1 MPPVTNPSDIYAADR
16 PNQLS
21 PVVANFPERVYVPN
35 HTSNTVTE
43 IDPKTF
49 KIIRTFAVPRGPQH
63 VVPSWDLKT
72 LWVNDD
78 EGNHL
83 TPIDP
88 MTGLP
93 GKSIYVH
100 DPYNLY
106 FTPNGKYAIVMAE
119 ADKEMVFRDPHTM
132 AIKKI
137 VHVSCEGL
145 NHADF
150 TADGNFFVASCEFS
164 GTLILVNTAQMK
176 TFYIADMME
185 NGVWV
190 MPAAHF
196 GKVSFIHTGV
206 EAHGLYVTRDSK
218 YLLIANR
225 DNKIVAKWK
234 IPNGGS
240 PDMGGIS
247 ADGTQFWV
255 SGRYNNVVYVFDIVH
270 GKFLRSIAVGK
281 EPHGLAFYPQPATFL
296 VGLFDIL
303 ANVSRRFRAPVHK
316 LNNVIPVFLNGTA
329 LATAIFTGLVLM
341 ILARGLSRRKRR
353 AWVLAIIILVF
364 RSNYEIIGSPS
375 YRNIFLFIVEGFIGI
390 TGPIKFTSERSSD
403 LIAFTLGTFGVF
415 TLIVPLWLYFRR
427 VKPIPKMSDEDME
440 IVRKLIRHDLEQDS
454 LGYFATRRDKSVVWA
469 SNRKAGIAYRVQG
482 GVMLA
487 SGDPFGE
494 YSLWPEAIA
503 EFMKIADEH
512 AWTPA
517 VMGCSDRGGEVW
529 VEHAGMIAIDIGD
542 EAIIDVKDFTLEG
555 RPMANVRQ
563 MVNRIKRKGYSCTT
577 HKWSELEES
586 TRSELRTLAH
596 EWRYGVAERG
606 FSMSMDRFGQ
616 DFDPDTYITIAW
628 LNNEIKGL
636 LYYVPWTTNGLSLDR
651 MQRERGTDPGVN
663 ELMIVETVEY
673 ARANNLAYVSLNFAA
688 FRSLFERADKI
699 SADTVCPL
707 STSR

>member
-1 MPPVTNPSDIYAADR
+1 MKSQRWVPVWI
-16 PNQLS
+16 
-21 PVVANFPERVYVPN
+21 
-35 HTSNTVTE
+35 
-43 IDPKTF
+43 
-49 KIIRTFAVPRGPQH
+49 
-63 VVPSWDLKT
+63 
-72 LWVNDD
+72 
-78 EGNHL
+78 
-83 TPIDP
+83 
-88 MTGLP
+88 
-93 GKSIYVH
+93 
-100 DPYNLY
+100 
-106 FTPNGKYAIVMAE
+106 
-119 ADKEMVFRDPHTM
+119 
-132 AIKKI
+132 
-137 VHVSCEGL
+137 
-145 NHADF
+145 
-150 TADGNFFVASCEFS
+150 
-164 GTLILVNTAQMK
+164 
-176 TFYIADMME
+176 
-185 NGVWV
+185 
-190 MPAAHF
+190 
-196 GKVSFIHTGV
+196 
-206 EAHGLYVTRDSK
+206 
-218 YLLIANR
+218 
-225 DNKIVAKWK
+225 
-234 IPNGGS
+234 
-240 PDMGGIS
+240 
-247 ADGTQFWV
+247 
-255 SGRYNNVVYVFDIVH
+255 GR
-270 GKFLRSIAVGK
+270 L
-281 EPHGLAFYPQPATFL
+281 TFL

-303 ANVSRRFRAPVHK
+303 ANVSRKFRTPVHK
-316 LNNVIPVFLNGTA
+316 LDHVIPVFLNGTA

-353 AWVLAIIILVF
+353 AWILALIILCVNLATELFRTNHHPLQIGLSLGSIALLLVFHKSFYAKSDPSTKMQPLIGFGIALVVLFLASLLLLKF

-375 YRNIFLFIVEGFIGI
+375 YKNIFLFIVEGFIGI

-427 VKPIPKMSDEDME
+427 VKPIPKMSDEDMDQ
-440 IVRKLIRHDLEQDS
+440 VRKLIKHDLEQDS

-503 EFMKIADEH
+503 EFIKIADEH

-542 EAIIDVKDFTLEG
+542 EAIIEVKDFTLEG

-577 HKWSELEES
+577 HKWSELDND
-586 TRSELRTLAH
+586 TRSQLRKLAH

-606 FSMSMDRFGQ
+606 FSMSMDRFGE

-673 ARANNLAYVSLNFAA
+673 ARANNLAHVSLNFAA

-699 SADTVCPL
+699 SAGPITRGMRNLLRFSSNFFQVESLYRFNAKFQPGWETRYVLYPRAADLPKVGWAAL
-707 STSR
+707 RAEKFISGFRSR

>member
-1 MPPVTNPSDIYAADR
+1 MKSQRWVPVWI
-16 PNQLS
+16 
-21 PVVANFPERVYVPN
+21 
-35 HTSNTVTE
+35 
-43 IDPKTF
+43 
-49 KIIRTFAVPRGPQH
+49 
-63 VVPSWDLKT
+63 
-72 LWVNDD
+72 
-78 EGNHL
+78 
-83 TPIDP
+83 
-88 MTGLP
+88 
-93 GKSIYVH
+93 
-100 DPYNLY
+100 
-106 FTPNGKYAIVMAE
+106 
-119 ADKEMVFRDPHTM
+119 
-132 AIKKI
+132 
-137 VHVSCEGL
+137 
-145 NHADF
+145 
-150 TADGNFFVASCEFS
+150 
-164 GTLILVNTAQMK
+164 
-176 TFYIADMME
+176 
-185 NGVWV
+185 
-190 MPAAHF
+190 
-196 GKVSFIHTGV
+196 
-206 EAHGLYVTRDSK
+206 
-218 YLLIANR
+218 
-225 DNKIVAKWK
+225 
-234 IPNGGS
+234 
-240 PDMGGIS
+240 
-247 ADGTQFWV
+247 
-255 SGRYNNVVYVFDIVH
+255 GR
-270 GKFLRSIAVGK
+270 L
-281 EPHGLAFYPQPATFL
+281 TFL

-303 ANVSRRFRAPVHK
+303 ANVSRKFRTPVHK
-316 LNNVIPVFLNGTA
+316 LDHVIPVFLNGTA

-353 AWVLAIIILVF
+353 AWILALIILCVNLATELFRTNHHPLQIALSLGSIALLLVFHKSFYAKSDPSTRMQPLIGFGIAVVVLFLASLLLLKF

-375 YRNIFLFIVEGFIGI
+375 YKNIFLFIVEGFIGI

-427 VKPIPKMSDEDME
+427 VKPIPKMSDEDMDQ
-440 IVRKLIRHDLEQDS
+440 VRKLIRHDLEQDS

-503 EFMKIADEH
+503 EFIKIADEH

-542 EAIIDVKDFTLEG
+542 EAIIEVKDFTLEG

-577 HKWSELEES
+577 HKWSELDND
-586 TRSELRTLAH
+586 TRSQLRKLAH

-606 FSMSMDRFGQ
+606 FSMSMDRFGE

-673 ARANNLAYVSLNFAA
+673 ARANNLAHVSLNFAA

-699 SADTVCPL
+699 SAGPITRGMRNLIRFSSNFFQVESLYRFNAKFQPGWETRYVLYPRAADLPKVGWAAL
-707 STSR
+707 RAEKFISGFRSR